1 MTSSA
6 STIDRRHT
14 AGTPWRSSSV
24 IASGARRRCSEM
36 RRPHC
41 VCRPK
46 MRFIADARIRTR
58 CIRRCSRSRSARS
71 SSDGIHSS
79 GTKSRRASSA
89 NTRASTLSVLHASG
103 ATSTGRPPE
112 SESPVSWSGA
122 PQGPGKVAVCTNAR
136 TCLSLNLAP
145 CLNQRGRVAP
155 GTTWGHWT
163 NRDESGLCR
172 GPGVEQGY
180 KQVKGELGW
189 ADFQVRSDRAI
200 RRHWA
205 LVCCSFS
212 FCWQAVLAEHPTQ
225 PAPADLPVAASAAR
239 GALPIGHRRRTGR
252 QDLWPVALR
261 AVRAWLIPWTVL
273 ARCWRSWSP
282 APPPRQLQQ
291 LLEAVAGGQP
301 LHLYLPP

>member
-1 MTSSA
+1 MAAGRRPTQQRAGDLSGAPGPLLCQEAEVSPCAPGRRPQRASSKSMTSSA

-24 IASGARRRCSEM
+24 IVSGARRRCSEM

-58 CIRRCSRSRSARS
+58 CIRRRSRSRSARS

-145 CLNQRGRVAP
+145 CLDQRGRVAP

-163 NRDESGLCR
+163 NRDESRLCR
-172 GPGVEQGY
+172 GPALNPDTIRPT
-180 KQVKGELGW
+180 GEL
-189 ADFQVRSDRAI
+189 AA
-200 RRHWA
+200 
-205 LVCCSFS
+205 
-212 FCWQAVLAEHPTQ
+212 AVHAGC
-225 PAPADLPVAASAAR
+225 APAA
-239 GALPIGHRRRTGR
+239 
-252 QDLWPVALR
+252 LWP
-261 AVRAWLIPWTVL
+261 L
-273 ARCWRSWSP
+273 ACRTRLWGRT
-282 APPPRQLQQ
+282 LG
-291 LLEAVAGGQP
+291 L
-301 LHLYLPP
+301 

>member
-1 MTSSA
+1 MAAGRRPTQQRAGDLSGAPGPLLCQEAEVFPCVPGRRPQRASSKSMTSSA

-24 IASGARRRCSEM
+24 IASGAAGAAARCADPTASAGRRCGSSPM
-36 RRPHC
+36 PASGPGAS
-41 VCRPK
+41 V
-46 MRFIADARIRTR
+46 AAVARA
-58 CIRRCSRSRSARS
+58 ARS

-145 CLNQRGRVAP
+145 CLDQRGRVAP

-163 NRDESGLCR
+163 NRDESRLCR
-172 GPGVEQGY
+172 GPR
-180 KQVKGELGW
+180 L
-189 ADFQVRSDRAI
+189 
-200 RRHWA
+200 
-205 LVCCSFS
+205 
-212 FCWQAVLAEHPTQ
+212 Q
-225 PAPADLPVAASAAR
+225 P
-239 GALPIGHRRRTGR
+239 GR
-252 QDLWPVALR
+252 
-261 AVRAWLIPWTVL
+261 
-273 ARCWRSWSP
+273 
-282 APPPRQLQQ
+282 
-291 LLEAVAGGQP
+291 
-301 LHLYLPP
+301 